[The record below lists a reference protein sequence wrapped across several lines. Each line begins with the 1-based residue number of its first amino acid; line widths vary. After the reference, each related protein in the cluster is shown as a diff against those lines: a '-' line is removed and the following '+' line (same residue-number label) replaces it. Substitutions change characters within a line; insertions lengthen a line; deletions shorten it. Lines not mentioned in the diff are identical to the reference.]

1 MRKPEG
7 KIEIQKKVRRGICV
21 RDIAFVT
28 ARYPFYAFL
37 SLSSSTP
44 SPFPNDTLAQWPLDI
59 YIAIGGILRD
69 DIMSKRSKI

>member
-7 KIEIQKKVRRGICV
+7 KIELQKKVRRGICV

-37 SLSSSTP
+37 LLSSSTP
-44 SPFPNDTLAQWPLDI
+44 SPFPNDTLAQWPLHI
-59 YIAIGGILRD
+59 YIAMGSILRD
-69 DIMSKRSKI
+69 DIKRSKI